1 MSESEP
7 GEMALESL
15 RPVVI
20 PKFEMHIYT
29 STLTLEELSQAM
41 KEFCIPTDLCS
52 RLPSPDLT
60 MNKLSN
66 DVIRL
71 YVEQLNHGGMRIPF
85 STFLFVI
92 IKYFRVHISQLVLM
106 GVNRVT
112 MFEVHCRSLSIS
124 TTVSLFQRHIDIEV
138 RDDFSI
144 SYNEGDADRLAEHVI
159 LLRKPPQA
167 LVFLFLRI

>member
-1 MSESEP
+1 MSGSEP

-20 PKFEMHIYT
+20 PKFDMHIYT

-41 KEFCIPTDLCS
+41 REFCIPTDLCP

-60 MNKLSN
+60 MNKLPD

-71 YVEQLNHGGMRIPF
+71 YVEQLDHGGMRIPF
-85 STFLFVI
+85 STFLLVI
-92 IKYFRVHISQLVLM
+92 IKRAILDVM
-106 GVNRVT
+106 PW
-112 MFEVHCRSLSIS
+112 
-124 TTVSLFQRHIDIEV
+124 RHIDIEV

-167 LVFLFLRI
+167 LLYMCGLRGRSEVTKCKDFT